1 MEWNKLGYC
10 SFQLGDNAGAKKYFS
25 KSLQTNP
32 SPFLKSLVLSRMAM
46 IYADE
51 NNVNKAFEELDSAV
65 SSGYSNISEMDSL
78 KHFNNLRGNPK
89 FKQLRENSANG

>member
-1 MEWNKLGYC
+1 MGYC